1 MGLEIDYRAGEVGAL
16 RDEGPRFDLV
26 TAMEVVEH
34 VSDVPAF
41 IAALAA
47 LVKPDGLVVL
57 STPNRTA
64 AARLA
69 MITLGEG
76 LKLIPRGTHDW
87 SSFRSEGRR
96 VGQECG
102 RKGGY

>member
-1 MGLEIDYRAGEVGAL
+1 MVTAVDAARVTIAVARSHAAEMGLEIDYRAGEVGAL

-47 LVKPDGLVVL
+47 LVKPDGDRKSVGSGKMGSV
-57 STPNRTA
+57 
-64 AARLA
+64 RLA
-69 MITLGEG
+69 LG
-76 LKLIPRGTHDW
+76 
-87 SSFRSEGRR
+87 GRR
-96 VGQECG
+96 IIQKKKIKE
-102 RKGGY
+102 